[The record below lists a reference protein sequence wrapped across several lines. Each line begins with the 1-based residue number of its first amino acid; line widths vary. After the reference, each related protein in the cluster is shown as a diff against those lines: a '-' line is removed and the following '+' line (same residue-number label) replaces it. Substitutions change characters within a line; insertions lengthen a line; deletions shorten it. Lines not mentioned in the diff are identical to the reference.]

1 MRSDLPK
8 VPQPDGSRAGPCT
21 WFARV
26 QNGSRNWAEAWVQ
39 TLHLRQ
45 DQPDLGWD
53 PLQPPRGQ
61 SQGLV
66 GSLGDL
72 KYLPRSML
80 KRQNGMEVWGCRGR
94 CWYARKAQ
102 QKCTGHLG
110 GWAVRSGVSKPN
122 S

>member
-1 MRSDLPK
+1 MICPRSHSQMAAELGLAL
-8 VPQPDGSRAGPCT
+8 GSPECKMDPGT
-21 WFARV
+21 G
-26 QNGSRNWAEAWVQ
+26 QQAWVQ

-80 KRQNGMEVWGCRGR
+80 KRQNGMEVWGYRGR